1 MLSVALN
8 ERTMYEDFDLEK
20 EILYFKIGAE
30 GLVSLH
36 AHHYSR
42 RVQLAPKDLKALVKR
57 KGYYPISSSCYINLS
72 RIRTI
77 ISGMVYFASD
87 QHSSKMLAVSKRTE
101 QKLKQLLALS

>member
-20 EILYFKIGAE
+20 EILYFKVGAE

-42 RVQLAPKDLKALVKR
+42 KVQLSPTDLKALMKR
-57 KGYYPISSSCYINLS
+57 KGYYAISSSCYINLS
-72 RIRTI
+72 RIRAI
-77 ISGMVYFASD
+77 ISGVVYFDSD
-87 QHSSKMLAVSKRTE
+87 RNSSKMLTVSKRTE
-101 QKLKQLLALS
+101 QKLKQLLAL